1 MEKIEITKEALIK
14 LLKDNLTIEVDIH
27 KTYSNI
33 HDIKTIVKFGDEVIS
48 ETIKKECPIGI
59 WHQW

>member
-1 MEKIEITKEALIK
+1 MEKLEITREEIIK
-14 LLKDNLTIEVDIH
+14 LLKDNLTIEVDIR

-48 ETIKKECPIGI
+48 ETIKKECTIGI
-59 WHQW
+59 SPTW

>member
-1 MEKIEITKEALIK
+1 MKNIEIAKEELIK
-14 LLKDNLTIEVDIH
+14 LLKDNLTVEVDIR

-33 HDIKTIVKFGDEVIS
+33 HDIKTIVKFNDEVIS